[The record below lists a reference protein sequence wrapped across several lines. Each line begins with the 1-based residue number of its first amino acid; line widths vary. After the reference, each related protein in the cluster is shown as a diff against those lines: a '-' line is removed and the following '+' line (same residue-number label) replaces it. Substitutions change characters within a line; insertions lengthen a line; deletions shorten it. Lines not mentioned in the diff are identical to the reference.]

1 MSLRL
6 YYRGAVNDRQ
16 TDAEP
21 RISADV
27 PLETLIPEWLT
38 FPDVAERLDVVV
50 TKVHN
55 MVKDRR
61 LLAVKVTDRQIR
73 SVPAELFT
81 EDGIVE
87 SLQGTVVV
95 LQDAGFDDEA
105 TLRWLFTEDPSLPG
119 RPIDALKD
127 GRKTEIRRRAQA
139 LAW

>member
-1 MSLRL
+1 MTNS
-6 YYRGAVNDRQ
+6 A
-16 TDAEP
+16 TDASTE
-21 RISADV
+21 I
-27 PLETLIPEWLT
+27 PLERLISEWLT
-38 FPDVAERLDVVV
+38 FPDIAERLDVVV

-61 LLAVKVTDRQIR
+61 LIAVKVTDRQIR
-73 SVPAELFT
+73 SVPAELLT
-81 EDGIVE
+81 ETGLVE
-87 SLQGTVVV
+87 SLRGTVMV

-139 LAW
+139 MAW

>member
-1 MSLRL
+1 MTEFETRSTSE
-6 YYRGAVNDRQ
+6 A
-16 TDAEP
+16 
-21 RISADV
+21 

-38 FPDVAERLDVVV
+38 FPDIAERLDVVV

-61 LLAVKVTDRQIR
+61 LVAVKVTDRQIR
-73 SVPAELFT
+73 AVPAEMLT
-81 EDGIVE
+81 ENGLIE
-87 SLQGTVVV
+87 PLQGTVMV

>member
-1 MSLRL
+1 MRL
-6 YYRGAVNDRQ
+6 YYRGAVNDGMTNSA
-16 TDAEP
+16 TDASAE
-21 RISADV
+21 IS
-27 PLETLIPEWLT
+27 LEALISEWLT
-38 FPDVAERLDVVV
+38 FPDIAERLDVVV

-61 LLAVKVTDRQIR
+61 LIAVKTTDRQIR
-73 SVPAELFT
+73 SVPAELLT
-81 EDGIVE
+81 ETGLVE
-87 SLQGTVVV
+87 SLQGTVMV

-139 LAW
+139 MAW